1 MSSASTSISASAAS
15 SAEEVL
21 YEVRNISKNYGSV
34 VALDNVSMK
43 VHAGEVVGLVGD
55 NGAGK
60 STLVKVLSGA
70 HRPDSGQVLLD
81 GVERTWHTPHDAIEA
96 GIETLYQESGLAPHL
111 SVSANVFLGREEM
124 KKGLLG
130 KLGFLANK
138 EMDTK
143 AFQDLKDVGI
153 AVPESN
159 RAVSQLSGGQR
170 QAVAIG
176 RSVAWASKVILLDE
190 PTNHLGARQA
200 GEVLN
205 IIERVKSKGF
215 GVIFISHTLPH
226 VLKVTDRIVVLR
238 LGKIVADAP
247 TSTFDAEKLL
257 GTITG
262 LI

>member
-1 MSSASTSISASAAS
+1 MTSKPSVLVNDFSAT
-15 SAEEVL
+15 EEVL

-34 VALDNVSMK
+34 IALDNVSMK

-70 HRPDSGQVLLD
+70 HRPDAGEILLNGQAR
-81 GVERTWHTPHDAIEA
+81 EWHTPHEAIEA

-111 SVSANVFLGREEM
+111 SVSANVFLGREQV
-124 KKGLLG
+124 KSGLLG
-130 KLGFLANK
+130 KFGFLANK
-138 EMDTK
+138 EMDQR
-143 AFQDLKDVGI
+143 AFQDLKNVGI

-159 RAVSQLSGGQR
+159 RSVSQLSGGQR

-176 RSVAWASKVILLDE
+176 RSVAWASKLILLDE

-205 IIERVKSKGF
+205 IIQQVKAKNF

-226 VLKVTDRIVVLR
+226 VLQVTDRIVVLR